1 MYGTGMGIQAGASQ
15 QQQPTERPLT
25 VKPKASLGEQPAQQM
40 PIVQSEELL
49 ELAGK
54 AGKSAI
60 STVVLPFAFL
70 ATIANSENM
79 VGAFQKAC
87 DDTVEFIQQAC
98 ELLAKGL
105 TVWLIQSH
113 QARTV

>member
-1 MYGTGMGIQAGASQ
+1 
-15 QQQPTERPLT
+15 
-25 VKPKASLGEQPAQQM
+25 
-40 PIVQSEELL
+40 
-49 ELAGK
+49 
-54 AGKSAI
+54 
-60 STVVLPFAFL
+60 VLPFAFL